1 MPSAVVTHLLFISCG
16 AQVTMEGKVVV
27 DQTQLTERSKYA
39 TMQTLMVTKII
50 PTKGELNAKQILKE
64 GHRLL
69 QCVQAG
75 KITYERL
82 TAGSGKSNIEELAE
96 KGVPGEVDFFV
107 SHSWHDDKELKF
119 REWERYF
126 DDFRIDHGRDAK
138 CWLDEIIINQVL
150 SGLGDSLS
158 DVAFS

>member
-1 MPSAVVTHLLFISCG
+1 VVTHSLFIPCT
-16 AQVTMEGKVVV
+16 QVMMPEKVVV
-27 DQTQLTERSKYA
+27 EQTKVSERSKYA
-39 TMQTLMVTKII
+39 TVQTLVVTKII
-50 PTKGELNAKQILKE
+50 PTKGELNAEQILKD

-96 KGVPGEVDFFV
+96 KGVPGEIDFFV
-107 SHSWHDDKELKF
+107 SHSWHDDQETKF

-126 DDFRIDHGRDAK
+126 CDFRTDHGRDAK

-150 SGLGDSLS
+150 SLCVGF
-158 DVAFS
+158 FSI